1 MARRLPW
8 FVAILALALPAW
20 AASRPGTI
28 SGIVT
33 NSAGVG
39 QMGATVEIIPVGGT
53 EAVRQVF
60 SGDQGQY
67 AVANL
72 APGQY
77 QVRASASSF
86 LPTLRENVRLTSGTH
101 LLINIT
107 LSTLFE
113 AIQFMPKG
121 RNSKGDDDEWRWT
134 LRSVGNRPILRVLDD
149 GKAVVVASSDR
160 AADRHLKATVAF
172 VAGSAAQGF
181 GSSADTT
188 TAFSL
193 ERSLFSS
200 GTFAFGG
207 NVASDGNSTGVLR
220 ASYAQEIG
228 NSRPQV
234 AVTFRRLANVADAPQ
249 YGALEALSI
258 TSSDTVTFDNLVEIT
273 GGTQLES
280 VQFARRVNA
289 LKPFGRV
296 ALHLDP
302 DTVLEYRYTTSQPDM
317 RAAKGFESA
326 PADLSE
332 SGPRMSLDNGDPVLE
347 RARHQ
352 EIALSRRFGN
362 TNIQLAAYA
371 DHISDAALLG
381 VGSVTPESGDFLP
394 DIYSNSFTW
403 NGGALNTNG
412 VRLVMQQ
419 KFSDGLVA
427 TLDYATGGVIAL
439 TDSHPDW
446 DALQQSL
453 RNERQHAVALKLGG
467 QVACTRTKWL
477 ASYRWTNGHALTPV
491 DWFDASPGQADP
503 YFSLFVRQPIPTVGF
518 LPDHMEVLVD
528 IRNLLAQGYVPVVG
542 RDGQTLYLVQAA
554 RSVRGGVAFKL

>member
-1 MARRLPW
+1 
-8 FVAILALALPAW
+8 VAILALALPAW

-39 QMGATVEIIPVGGT
+39 QMGASIEVIPAGASD
-53 EAVRQVF
+53 AVRRVF

-67 AVANL
+67 AVADL

-77 QVRASASSF
+77 QVRVSANSF

-101 LLINIT
+101 LLINVT

-113 AIQFMPKG
+113 AIELMPKG
-121 RNSKGDDDEWRWT
+121 RNAKGDDDEWRWT

-160 AADRHLKATVAF
+160 ATDRHLKATVAF
-172 VAGSAAQGF
+172 VAGSEAQGF
-181 GSSADTT
+181 GSNAETT

-193 ERSLFSS
+193 ERSMFSS

-207 NVASDGNSTGVLR
+207 NLASDGDATGVLR
-220 ASYAQEIG
+220 ASYAQQMG
-228 NSRPQV
+228 SSRPEV
-234 AVTFRRLANVADAPQ
+234 AITFRRLANIADAPQ

-258 TSSDTVTFDNLVEIT
+258 TSSDTITFDNILEIT

-280 VQFARRVNA
+280 VEFARRVNA

-296 ALHLDP
+296 AWHLDP
-302 DTVLEYRYTTSQPDM
+302 NTVLEYRYTTSQPDM
-317 RAAKGFESA
+317 RATKGFETA
-326 PADLSE
+326 PADLTE

-381 VGSVTPESGDFLP
+381 VGGVTPESGDFLP
-394 DIYSNSFTW
+394 DVYSNTFTW

-419 KFSDGLVA
+419 HFSDGLVA

-446 DALQQSL
+446 DALQDSL
-453 RNERQHAVALKLGG
+453 RNERRHAVALKLGG
-467 QVACTRTKWL
+467 QVARTKTRWL

-503 YFSLFVRQPIPTVGF
+503 YFSVFVRQPIPAVGF
-518 LPDHMEVLVD
+518 LPEHMEVLVD
-528 IRNLLAQGYVPVVG
+528 IRNLLAQGYVPVIG

-554 RSVRGGVAFKL
+554 RSVRGGVAFNF